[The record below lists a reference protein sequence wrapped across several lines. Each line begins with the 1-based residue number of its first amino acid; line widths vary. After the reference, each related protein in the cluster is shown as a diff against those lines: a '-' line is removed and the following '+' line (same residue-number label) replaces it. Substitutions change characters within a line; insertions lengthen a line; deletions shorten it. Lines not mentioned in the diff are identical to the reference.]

1 MKFVKFSL
9 FALAAPFASAAP
21 TPLNDAADALI
32 AVSVGTV
39 ADPMTYDSA
48 TQRMSLNTG
57 IDESTA
63 DAAGAAALAAAVG
76 GTLSVT
82 APKII
87 LTLHDSLSDGTW
99 GEHFEDPIS
108 AVCVITGENN
118 LNAITLEDGSDVGVY
133 GTTTSELDVTTF
145 DELEFLQ
152 SNDLRGFFGGIDA
165 QTTSLDD
172 FNLVSTCGQQAIT
185 ATTDGRINLCI
196 TTVTTLEDSAG
207 NTGTEITTYEDFL
220 TGDNDGYHFME
231 QNCMELTFTQSIDGI
246 DFDLEVNPIAHETLE
261 VSTSITHTPQLKVTL
276 CQAGGGD
283 VNLGESFCLNAD
295 VYGLP
300 TMYWW
305 TCHRTEAPGI
315 MSIATGQ
322 DSATNE
328 GHCEDNFHVEI
339 AGSDSLTDA
348 IVSGGECSINAAL
361 AGAGDVST
369 CDARTLYYQPS
380 QAAAIGG
387 TEAAA
392 SSLND
397 ELFRFRV
404 SLIVRLPTVL
414 DHPLVVGEGIDVN
427 VKFDAGAWTTT
438 ESGSLDS

>member
-1 MKFVKFSL
+1 MKFINA
-9 FALAAPFASAAP
+9 ALLALIAPLASAAQ
-21 TPLNDAADALI
+21 TPLNNAADALI

-39 ADPMTYDSA
+39 AETMTYDSA
-48 TQRMSLNTG
+48 AQRMSLNTG
-57 IDESTA
+57 NDESTA

-76 GTLSVT
+76 GTLTVT

-87 LTLHDSLSDGTW
+87 LTLHGSLTDGTW

-108 AVCVITGENN
+108 AVCVITGENTVA
-118 LNAITLEDGSDVGVY
+118 AITLGSGADVGVY
-133 GTTTSELDVTTF
+133 GTTTSVNDVTTF

-152 SNDLRGFFGGIDA
+152 DNDLRGFFGGIDG
-165 QTTSLDD
+165 QTTGGDD

-207 NTGTEITTYEDFL
+207 NAGTEITTYEDFL
-220 TGDNDGYHFME
+220 DGDGDGYHFME
-231 QNCMELTFTQSIDGI
+231 QNCMELTFTESIDGI
-246 DFDLEVNPIAHETLE
+246 DFDLEVNPIAHETTT

-276 CQAGGGD
+276 CQDGGGD

-305 TCHRTEAPGI
+305 TCHRTEAAGI

-339 AGSDSLTDA
+339 AGSDSPNDA
-348 IVSGGECSINAAL
+348 IVSGGKCSINAAL

-380 QAAAIGG
+380 QAAATGG
-387 TEAAA
+387 TEAAD
-392 SSLND
+392 SSLNG

-414 DHPLVVGEGIDVN
+414 DHPLVEDEGIDVN

-438 ESGSLDS
+438 VSGSLDS